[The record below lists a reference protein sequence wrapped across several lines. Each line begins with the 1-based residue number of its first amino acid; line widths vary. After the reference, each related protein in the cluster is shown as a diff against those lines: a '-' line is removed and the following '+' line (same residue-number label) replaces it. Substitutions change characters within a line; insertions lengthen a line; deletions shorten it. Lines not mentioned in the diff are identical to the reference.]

1 MATSYR
7 ICARC
12 VMDTSDPEIQFDAQ
26 GICNRC
32 REFEATAR
40 RLVPP
45 AAARQAQL
53 DRIVAQM
60 KAEGRGR
67 EYDCIIGVSGGV
79 DSTYVA
85 YVCKRQLGL
94 RCLAVHLD
102 NGWDSELAV
111 SNIENCLKRLDIDLH
126 TEVLD
131 WDEFRDLQ
139 VAFLKASTPDSEIPT
154 DHAILALMMRKAVQ
168 HGVRFVVSGVNAAT
182 EGLFAPA
189 WSRGHYD
196 WKYIRAVHRRFGTVP
211 LRSFPHFTL
220 TQLAWMR
227 YLRRLQFVYALN
239 YLDYD
244 KRRVLELIQRELG
257 WKPYQGKHHESIYTR
272 FFQGYILPRKFG
284 FDKRRMHLS
293 TLIMSGQMTREAA
306 LAELEKEIYSPDL
319 VRQDKVYVPKKLGLT
334 EQQFEDIMNL
344 PRKTFWDYPSAERT
358 LPVRLL
364 RAWQRRKQAR
374 ALAPVVAPAPERHSE
389 ASLRT

>member
-1 MATSYR
+1 
-7 ICARC
+7 
-12 VMDTSDPEIQFDAQ
+12 MDTSDPEIQFDAD

-32 REFEATAR
+32 REFESTAQ

-45 AAARQAQL
+45 LAERQAQL
-53 DRIVAQM
+53 EQLVAQM
-60 KAEGRGR
+60 KREGAGR

-85 YVCKRQLGL
+85 YVCKQLGL
-94 RCLAVHLD
+94 RCLALHLD

-111 SNIENCLKRLDIDLH
+111 SNIENCLQRLDIDLY

-139 VAFLKASTPDSEIPT
+139 VAFLKASTPDSEVPT
-154 DHAILALMMRKAVQ
+154 DHAILALLMRKSLQ
-168 HGVRFVVSGVNAAT
+168 HGVRFVVSGVNVAT
-182 EGLFAPA
+182 EGLFASS

-196 WKYIRAVHRRFGTVP
+196 WKYIKSLHRLFGSVP

-220 TQLAWMR
+220 AQLGWAR
-227 YLRRLQFVYALN
+227 YVRRQQFVYILN
-239 YLDYD
+239 YVDYQKKD
-244 KRRVLELIQRELG
+244 AVELIQRELG

-293 TLIMSGQMTREAA
+293 TLIMSGQITREAA
-306 LAELEKEIYSPDL
+306 LAELEKDIYSAEL
-319 VRQDKVYVPKKLGLT
+319 LRQDQAYVPKKLGLT
-334 EQQFEDIMNL
+334 GQQFEDILNL
-344 PRKTFWDYPSAERT
+344 PPKTFWDYPSSEKS
-358 LPVRLL
+358 LLVRSARRWKRR
-364 RAWQRRKQAR
+364 RADARGAGQA
-374 ALAPVVAPAPERHSE
+374 PHGTNERHSE